1 MKQLVEFANY
11 VEDFNWDYNLHFPV
25 PSVKYVARRT
35 GVDLLK
41 FFDTSLEADGSLVAI
56 TRTAKN
62 ILFSGRRDMLAWEYD
77 IAHNLK
83 LIYEVLEYVLEFVN
97 FAFISGDYQK
107 VFEFENNSK
116 SLPQSILNA
125 RGNLVGAKK
134 IIPAYINYRE
144 GY

>member
-1 MKQLVEFANY
+1 MKRLVEFANY

-41 FFDTSLEADGSLVAI
+41 FFDTSLEAEGSLVAI

-83 LIYEVLEYVLEFVN
+83 LIYEVLEYVLEFIN

-134 IIPAYINYRE
+134 IIPSYINYRE